1 MLGVTI
7 WSIQA
12 VQHPSRFFSIDRM
25 RDFVARARAWRG
37 AAAEAR
43 GRYRLWRGT
52 FAEAATPRHSCH
64 RPMPSARRSEH
75 VPTWPLRIARTSRAV
90 RATRVPEGHRGPTRV
105 YLCSTVRWV
114 QIMKPGRLHS
124 VDPGECNRPPDQ
136 PARTRGRP
144 QRYTPLRNREC
155 PRVSGGVT

>member
-1 MLGVTI
+1 M

-25 RDFVARARAWRG
+25 RDFAARARARLA

-52 FAEAATPRHSCH
+52 FAEEATPRHLYH

-75 VPTWPLRIARTSRAV
+75 VLTWPLTPCASCAPCARR
-90 RATRVPEGHRGPTRV
+90 
-105 YLCSTVRWV
+105 VRW
-114 QIMKPGRLHS
+114 G
-124 VDPGECNRPPDQ
+124 DTGGE
-136 PARTRGRP
+136 
-144 QRYTPLRNREC
+144 L
-155 PRVSGGVT
+155 VSRITHQSDGFRS